1 MINSPT
7 VALAMDLVSR
17 PSVTPFDAGC
27 QDLMIDRL
35 ESCGFKVERLQFDD
49 VDNFWAIHGSDGPIF
64 CFAGHTDVVPT
75 GPLDQWTNPPFFPE
89 IKDGLLFGRGAA
101 DMKGSLAAMVVAAEQ
116 FVTEYPDHPGRLAF
130 LITSDEEGVAINGTA
145 RVVEWLQEQQI
156 KPQWCLVGEPSS
168 SEECGDTIKN
178 GRRGSLGC
186 CMTIT
191 GLQGHVAYPH
201 LASNPIHLATPAIN
215 ELIAEVWDEGNQYF
229 PPTSFQ
235 ISNIA
240 SGTGATNVIPGDIQI
255 MFNIRFSTE
264 VTDSQLRQRVEDIL
278 DKHGLN
284 YNMEW
289 RLSGRPFLTKT
300 GLLVDVATECIQLVT
315 GLKTVL
321 STAGG
326 TSDGRFI
333 APMGSEVLE
342 LGPLNKSIHRV
353 DEHVSA
359 DDLNKLTEIYQKIV
373 SHLLC

>member
-1 MINSPT
+1 
-7 VALAMDLVSR
+7 
-17 PSVTPFDAGC
+17 
-27 QDLMIDRL
+27 
-35 ESCGFKVERLQFDD
+35 
-49 VDNFWAIHGSDGPIF
+49 
-64 CFAGHTDVVPT
+64 
-75 GPLDQWTNPPFFPE
+75 
-89 IKDGLLFGRGAA
+89 
-101 DMKGSLAAMVVAAEQ
+101 MKGSLAAMVVAAEQ